1 MVKTG
6 RILEEGKV
14 CTHIDCYNRRLEST
28 AFIMFKAPGVKKAL
42 ALARSLVTGY
52 SASSLMADRLA
63 HFVRIYIGSEKE
75 EVGQDLATRWWS
87 TCSMVGRLLE
97 LQWAIDKH
105 EEEDGLEPMLVAVDF
120 SSICYLSWGRS

>member
-1 MVKTG
+1 
-6 RILEEGKV
+6 
-14 CTHIDCYNRRLEST
+14 
-28 AFIMFKAPGVKKAL
+28 MFNAPGVKKAL
-42 ALARSLVTGY
+42 ALARGLVVRY
-52 SASSLMADRLA
+52 STSSQMADRLA

-75 EVGQDLATRWWS
+75 EVSQDLATRWLS